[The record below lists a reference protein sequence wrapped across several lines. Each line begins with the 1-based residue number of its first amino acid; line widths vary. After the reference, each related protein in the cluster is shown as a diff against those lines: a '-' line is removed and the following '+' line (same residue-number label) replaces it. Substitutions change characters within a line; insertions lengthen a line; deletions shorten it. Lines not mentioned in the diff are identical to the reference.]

1 MKTRR
6 SFLAALTA
14 VALVG
19 TLGLVGC
26 AKQQAAAPEKAQE
39 SAKAKVELTV
49 FAANSLEKALPEV
62 QALYTKKTGV
72 TFKDTQFKGSG
83 DLVEQLKANS
93 KSADVLITAS
103 TGTMEKALKN
113 QSVDSST
120 KKDMFK
126 NDLVVA
132 TSEKGSLKLASIA
145 DLGKAD
151 VQSFALGEPN
161 AVPAGKYAVQALEN
175 AKLCTTKTSDDK
187 KTITVTWADSVKSKV
202 NAGADKVG
210 TVAQYVA
217 SGQAQFGFCY
227 SSDIY
232 RYKGVKVA
240 LTVPKDM
247 HKPIVYPGA
256 VCASTAHKAEAAAFL
271 KFCLEDKEAQKVFS
285 KYGFEIV
292 A

>member
-14 VALVG
+14 FALVG

-26 AKQQAAAPEKAQE
+26 AQQQPAAPAKAPQPE
-39 SAKAKVELTV
+39 KAKVELTV

-120 KKDMFK
+120 KKRY
-126 NDLVVA
+126 
-132 TSEKGSLKLASIA
+132 
-145 DLGKAD
+145 
-151 VQSFALGEPN
+151 VQKRSCCCN
-161 AVPAGKYAVQALEN
+161 V
-175 AKLCTTKTSDDK
+175 
-187 KTITVTWADSVKSKV
+187 
-202 NAGADKVG
+202 
-210 TVAQYVA
+210 
-217 SGQAQFGFCY
+217 
-227 SSDIY
+227 
-232 RYKGVKVA
+232 
-240 LTVPKDM
+240 
-247 HKPIVYPGA
+247 
-256 VCASTAHKAEAAAFL
+256 
-271 KFCLEDKEAQKVFS
+271 
-285 KYGFEIV
+285 
-292 A
+292 